1 MVVDLTH
8 AFFSWAQA
16 SLSFTSLLSVV
27 ADVVLV
33 ALVVLYSPIQSTLE
47 ERGGFWNAIKGN
59 LVNENLFIGLGVLSS
74 AMACQ
79 HSAFIMSNSLRRKT
93 PKKWAMVTFRSI
105 SVSLFL
111 TLLLGVAGYLAF
123 LDETKGDI
131 LNNFDADSL
140 VANIGRGLLAL
151 TMFFTYPMEG
161 TLLRETV
168 EEHYSFL
175 FFYSP
180 SKSLWPGSL
189 CVEAR
194 SGATVFRWRLGR

>member
-1 MVVDLTH
+1 MIVIAFAMVVDFTH

-33 ALVVLYSPIQSTLE
+33 ALVVLYSPVQSTLE
-47 ERGGFWNAIKGN
+47 ERGGFWNAITGN

-93 PKKWAMVTFRSI
+93 PRKWAMVTFRSI
-105 SVSLFL
+105 TLSL
-111 TLLLGVAGYLAF
+111 LLSLILGVAGYLAF

-131 LNNFDADSL
+131 LNNFNAGSR

-161 TLLRETV
+161 TLLGETV
-168 EEHYSFL
+168 EDNCSLL
-175 FFYSP
+175 FYYSP
-180 SKSLWPGSL
+180 SKFSVAG
-189 CVEAR
+189 
-194 SGATVFRWRLGR
+194 